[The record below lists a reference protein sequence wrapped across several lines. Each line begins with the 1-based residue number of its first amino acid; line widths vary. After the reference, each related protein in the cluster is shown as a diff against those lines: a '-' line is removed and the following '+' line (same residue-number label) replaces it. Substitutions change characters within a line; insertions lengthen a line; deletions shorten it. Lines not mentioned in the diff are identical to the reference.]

1 MGNVISLFDNPDFD
15 YPYGA
20 CTECDG
26 TEWAI
31 LLSPEDT
38 KMGVIGFQCL
48 NLDCAVVAIFEES
61 KEIVFELE
69 K

>member
-1 MGNVISLFDNPDFD
+1 MAKIIPLHEHPDFE

-20 CTECDG
+20 CTECEG

-31 LLSPEDT
+31 LLSPEDAEL
-38 KMGVIGFQCL
+38 GVIGFQCL
-48 NLDCAVVAIFEES
+48 NLDCGVVAIFEES

-69 K
+69 